1 VQTTFAVTIE
11 LDRASEQI
19 AGEVRPQDG
28 PPRPFTGY
36 MGLMAAIEA
45 VLARERAGAGA

>member
-11 LDRASEQI
+11 LDRGSGQI
-19 AGEVRPQDG
+19 AGEVRPDDG
-28 PPRPFTGY
+28 PPRRFSGY

-45 VLARERAGAGA
+45 LLARERAGAGT